1 MKIDNCYYRIAK
13 HEFSSNDKLFFTSDT
28 HFGHTNI
35 LKYCNRPFTNIQEH
49 DEEIVKRWNEVVPED
64 GIVFHLGDIGFCSE
78 TYLKDIL
85 EKLNGKI
92 YWIIGN
98 HDWRRITKAIIPR
111 FECITQQMVI
121 RIGSHNIVYL
131 NHFPFL
137 CYSGS
142 NKENV
147 YQLFGH
153 VHSGPLSNGGF
164 DISKLVNLNK
174 NQYDVGVDNNDFRP
188 ISWESIKKKT
198 GKI

>member
-1 MKIDNCYYRIAK
+1 MINNLVKY
-13 HEFSSNDKLFFTSDT
+13 EFSSNDKLFFTSDT
-28 HFGHTNI
+28 HFGHANI

-78 TYLKDIL
+78 TYLRDIL

-131 NHFPFL
+131 NHFKAINADSPKVNDEITL
-137 CYSGS
+137 LLKTIKPVI
-142 NKENV
+142 NITNDV
-147 YQLFGH
+147 IQ
-153 VHSGPLSNGGF
+153 
-164 DISKLVNLNK
+164 KLL
-174 NQYDVGVDNNDFRP
+174 
-188 ISWESIKKKT
+188 KK
-198 GKI
+198 